1 MKEMGYTV
9 SQDKQ
14 SGMWYAHM
22 KGFPYIPIIG
32 SFCEKRSEAMEFA
45 KMYAGL
51 PHRVSEI
58 EKKRNAKA
66 R

>member
-1 MKEMGYTV
+1 
-9 SQDKQ
+9 
-14 SGMWYAHM
+14 M
-22 KGFPYIPIIG
+22 KGFPYIPIMG
-32 SFCEKRSEAMEFA
+32 SFCENKNEAMEFA

-58 EKKRNAKA
+58 EKKRNAKV